1 MTKRLLFAVFAI
13 VTGAPMLLTGCVPL
27 LVAGAVGG
35 TALVAS
41 DRRSVGAQADDEAIE
56 LKVGNN
62 IGTGYGDRVHVNVT
76 SYDGIVLLTGE
87 VPTEDLVKTIGDIA
101 RSTAKVRKVDNEI
114 TVGPVASDG
123 SRTNDSYITS
133 KVKARFVEANK
144 FAPNHVKVV
153 TERQVVYLMGL
164 VRREEADTAAQ
175 IARRHP
181 ASCASSSCSNTSARR
196 AVASRPR
203 LRRDAR
209 RPSRR
214 SRCPSRATRRRSP
227 KPSMR

>member
-1 MTKRLLFAVFAI
+1 MTKHLLFALFALL
-13 VTGAPMLLTGCVPL
+13 TGASMLLAGCVPL

-35 TALVAS
+35 TALVAT

-56 LKVGNN
+56 LKIGNN

-76 SYDGIVLLTGE
+76 SYNGIVLLTGE
-87 VPTEDLVKTIGDIA
+87 VPTPELVTTITQIA
-101 RSTAKVRKVDNEI
+101 RTTAKVRTVHNEL
-114 TVGPVASDG
+114 TVGPVSSVG

-164 VRREEADTAAQ
+164 VRHSEADAAAQ
-175 IARRHP
+175 IA
-181 ASCASSSCSNTSARR
+181 ATTSGVVR
-196 AVASRPR
+196 VVK
-203 LRRDAR
+203 LFEYID
-209 RPSRR
+209 
-214 SRCPSRATRRRSP
+214 
-227 KPSMR
+227 

>member
-1 MTKRLLFAVFAI
+1 MTKRSLLAVFA
-13 VTGAPMLLTGCVPL
+13 VVGAMSVLVSGCVPI

-35 TALVAS
+35 TALVAT

-56 LKVGNN
+56 LKIGNN

-76 SYDGIVLLTGE
+76 SYNGIVLLTGE
-87 VPTEDLVKTIGDIA
+87 VPTPELVTTITQIA
-101 RSTAKVRKVDNEI
+101 RTTAKVRTVHNEL
-114 TVGPVASDG
+114 TVGPVSSVG

-164 VRREEADTAAQ
+164 VRHDEADTAAQ
-175 IARRHP
+175 IA
-181 ASCASSSCSNTSARR
+181 ATTSGVVR
-196 AVASRPR
+196 VVK
-203 LRRDAR
+203 LFEYIN
-209 RPSRR
+209 
-214 SRCPSRATRRRSP
+214 
-227 KPSMR
+227 